1 MSQRKLEQ
9 EKERL
14 LRIISLCMAVESKQL
29 NPFEVEV
36 EQILEFLRQCFPKWK
51 TLDEIVLDAQTLNQI
66 ATIVKLQGDWVKYRS
81 TSLYVDPLLI
91 EFKIKMIPPSKLA
104 ALLEEAWHPI
114 IEMEGLSRRRIQ
126 EAVDYWNNL
135 ASLDARRVRF
145 QTMPETVRT
154 ATEEE
159 LLKRKLLSETT
170 FGEVLKKLWLEL
182 KARAA
187 SEGKI

>member
-81 TSLYVDPLLI
+81 TSLYVDPLL
-91 EFKIKMIPPSKLA
+91 
-104 ALLEEAWHPI
+104 
-114 IEMEGLSRRRIQ
+114 
-126 EAVDYWNNL
+126 
-135 ASLDARRVRF
+135 
-145 QTMPETVRT
+145 
-154 ATEEE
+154 
-159 LLKRKLLSETT
+159 
-170 FGEVLKKLWLEL
+170 
-182 KARAA
+182 
-187 SEGKI
+187 

>member
-1 MSQRKLEQ
+1 
-9 EKERL
+9 
-14 LRIISLCMAVESKQL
+14 
-29 NPFEVEV
+29 
-36 EQILEFLRQCFPKWK
+36 
-51 TLDEIVLDAQTLNQI
+51 
-66 ATIVKLQGDWVKYRS
+66 
-81 TSLYVDPLLI
+81 I

-187 SEGKI
+187 SEGKISYWKFIRADTYEETVRRAYLTSFLITYGYASLQVNPLKEEIFLAPNEKVAETTYMKQAISVPIAISKETWRNMER